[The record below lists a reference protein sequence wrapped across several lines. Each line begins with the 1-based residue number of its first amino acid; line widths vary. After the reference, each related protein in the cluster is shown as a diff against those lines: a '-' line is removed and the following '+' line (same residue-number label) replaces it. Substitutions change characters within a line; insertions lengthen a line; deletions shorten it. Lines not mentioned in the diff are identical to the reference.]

1 MVAHPLP
8 IISDTY
14 LCAISYQIGT
24 VPFANVLCVSKP
36 ASNAALVGAAFE
48 NCWFATNSFNKLTSQ
63 TMTYK
68 TIRTTPLDGTGLA
81 DIRDITARTGGI
93 VNTPVAANVCGIF
106 TFRTGQRGR
115 SYRGRMYLG
124 AIQSV
129 YLNTTGSQWT
139 SAYITAANTAIT
151 AWQGALVTNGLT
163 HEVLS
168 RHLGVATPV
177 LQIVPRQYIGSQRDR
192 TESQM

>member
-1 MVAHPLP
+1 MAHPLP
-8 IISDTY
+8 IIADTY
-14 LCAISYQIGT
+14 ICAISYVCGT

-48 NCWFATNSFNKLTSQ
+48 SCWFATNSFNKLTST

-68 TIRTTPLDGTGLA
+68 TIRTTPLDGSGLA

-93 VNTPVAANVCGIF
+93 VGNVAPANVCGLF
-106 TFRTGQRGR
+106 TFRTGTRGR

-124 AIQSV
+124 AVQSV
-129 YLNTTGSQWT
+129 YLNANGTQWQ
-139 SAYITAANTAIT
+139 SSYITAANTAIT

-168 RHLGVATPV
+168 RKLGVATPV